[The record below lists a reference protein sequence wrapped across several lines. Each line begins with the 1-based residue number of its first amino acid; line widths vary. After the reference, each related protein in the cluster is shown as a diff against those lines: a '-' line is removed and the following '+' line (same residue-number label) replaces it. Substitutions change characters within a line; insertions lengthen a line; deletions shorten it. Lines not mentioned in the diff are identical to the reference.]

1 MSDTVMRLHQRNCI
15 LRNADH
21 RYIWDPEGIAE
32 EMAISVTGVTSFGK
46 PPVDYS
52 AYPEAAPRGNHVH
65 RAMEALAINQIETSI
80 CEKAEAEGDENAW
93 EAGPEAWCRFMH
105 EQGTTSPEGIDCTD
119 WIDQL
124 VGMSFWGEMQTIACE
139 HTMVHRRKSLGGQ
152 LDLIAERTNPKTGEV
167 KIQLIDLKTK
177 SENWKGASKADLLS
191 YRQQFGGYL
200 YMLSDGDDAR
210 GGCLIDECRTLIVK
224 PNEVK
229 WLPPY
234 DPDDCY
240 EAWETCWDK
249 YSASAALNP
258 F

>member
-1 MSDTVMRLHQRNCI
+1 MSNTVMRLHQRNCI
-15 LRNADH
+15 LRDADH

-65 RAMEALAINQIETSI
+65 RAMEALALNQIETSV
-80 CEKAEAEGDENAW
+80 CQKAEAEGDENAW

-105 EQGTTSPEGIDCTD
+105 EQGTTSPEGIDCTK

-124 VGMSFWGEMQTIACE
+124 AGMSFWGQCHTIACE
-139 HTMVHRRKSLGGQ
+139 YTLVHRRKSLGGQ
-152 LDLIAERTNPKTGEV
+152 LDLLCLYKDRVI
-167 KIQLIDLKTK
+167 LCDLKTK
-177 SENWKGASKADLLS
+177 SASWSGPSKDDIAAYKA
-191 YRQQFGGYL
+191 QAGGYL
-200 YMLSDGDDAR
+200 YLLSDGDDAH
-210 GGCLIDECRTLIVK
+210 GGCLVDECRTLIVT
-224 PNEVK
+224 PNQCK

>member
-52 AYPEAAPRGNHVH
+52 AYPEAAPRGTHVH
-65 RAMEALAINQIETSI
+65 RAMEALAINQIETSV
-80 CEKAEAEGDENAW
+80 CQKAEAEGDENAW

-105 EQGTTSPEGIDCTD
+105 EQGATSPEGIDCTD

-124 VGMSFWGEMQTIACE
+124 AGMSFWEQCQTIACE

-152 LDLIAERTNPKTGEV
+152 LDLLCLYKDRVI
-167 KIQLIDLKTK
+167 LCDLKTK
-177 SENWKGASKADLLS
+177 STSWSGPSKDDIAA
-191 YRQQFGGYL
+191 YKAQAGGYL
-200 YMLSDGDDAR
+200 YLLSDGDDAH
-210 GGCLIDECRTLIVK
+210 GGCLVDECRTLIVT
-224 PNEVK
+224 PNQCK

>member
-1 MSDTVMRLHQRNCI
+1 MTNTVMRLHQRNCI
-15 LRNADH
+15 LRDADH

-52 AYPEAAPRGNHVH
+52 AYPEAAPRGTHVH
-65 RAMEALAINQIETSI
+65 RAMEAIAN
-80 CEKAEAEGDENAW
+80 GDSL
-93 EAGPEAWCRFMH
+93 PDH
-105 EQGTTSPEGIDCTD
+105 ISPEGIDCTK

-124 VGMSFWGEMQTIACE
+124 AGMSFWEQCQTIACE
-139 HTMVHRRKSLGGQ
+139 YTFVHRRKSLGGQ
-152 LDLIAERTNPKTGEV
+152 LDLLCLYKDRVI
-167 KIQLIDLKTK
+167 LCDLKTK
-177 SENWKGASKADLLS
+177 SASWSGPSKDDIAAYKA
-191 YRQQFGGYL
+191 QAGGYL
-200 YMLSDGDDAR
+200 YLLSDGDDAH
-210 GGCLIDECRTLIVK
+210 GGCLVDECRTLIVT
-224 PNEVK
+224 PNQCK

-240 EAWETCWDK
+240 EAWETCWEK

>member
-1 MSDTVMRLHQRNCI
+1 MSNTVMRLHQRNCI
-15 LRNADH
+15 LRDADH

-52 AYPEAAPRGNHVH
+52 AYPEAAPRGTHVH
-65 RAMEALAINQIETSI
+65 RAMEAIAN
-80 CEKAEAEGDENAW
+80 GDSL
-93 EAGPEAWCRFMH
+93 PDH
-105 EQGTTSPEGIDCTD
+105 ISPEGIDCSD
-119 WIDQL
+119 WYGQI
-124 VGMSFWGEMQTIACE
+124 GSMSFWEQCQTIACE

-152 LDLIAERTNPKTGEV
+152 LDLLCLYKDRVI
-167 KIQLIDLKTK
+167 LCDLKTK
-177 SENWKGASKADLLS
+177 STSWSGPSKDDIAA
-191 YRQQFGGYL
+191 YKAQAGGYL
-200 YMLSDGDDAR
+200 YLLSDGDDAH
-210 GGCLIDECRTLIVK
+210 GGCLVDECRTLIVT
-224 PNEVK
+224 PNQCK

>member
-1 MSDTVMRLHQRNCI
+1 MTNTVMRLHQRNCI
-15 LRNADH
+15 LRESDH
-21 RYIWDPEGIAE
+21 RYIFDPEGIAE

-52 AYPEAAPRGNHVH
+52 AYPEAAPRGTHVH
-65 RAMEALAINQIETSI
+65 RAMEALAWAATETDPVIYRES
-80 CEKAEAEGDENAW
+80 W
-93 EAGPEAWCRFMH
+93 ERFMD

-124 VGMSFWGEMQTIACE
+124 AGMPFWGEMQTIACE

-177 SENWKGASKADLLS
+177 SENWRGASKADLLS

-234 DPDDCY
+234 DPDDCF
-240 EAWETCWDK
+240 EIWENCWDK
-249 YSASAALNP
+249 YCASAALNP

>member
-1 MSDTVMRLHQRNCI
+1 MTNTVMRLHQRNCI
-15 LRNADH
+15 LRDADH

-52 AYPEAAPRGNHVH
+52 AYPEAAPRGTHVH
-65 RAMEALAINQIETSI
+65 RAMEAIAN
-80 CEKAEAEGDENAW
+80 GDSL
-93 EAGPEAWCRFMH
+93 PDH
-105 EQGTTSPEGIDCTD
+105 ISPEGIDCSK

-124 VGMSFWGEMQTIACE
+124 AGMSFWGEMQTIASE
-139 HTMVHRRKSLGGQ
+139 LTMVHRRKSLGGQ

-177 SENWKGASKADLLS
+177 SENWTGASKADLLS

-200 YMLSDGDDAR
+200 YLISDGDDAH
-210 GGCLIDECRTLIVK
+210 GGCLVDECRTLIVK